1 MKGVHMDI
9 LLDKSGDL
17 YVSPLGDIVPGDSVA
32 QKIVIRL
39 KWFEGEWRWN
49 REEGL
54 PYTERLFRKN
64 PDTDLMEA
72 AVRAKIFEVP
82 EVTAVR
88 EVKIDVDRNT
98 RNAVVRFVA
107 LTDSET
113 IKGDVTLYAG
123 IRGDG

>member
-17 YVSPLGDIVPGDSVA
+17 YVSQRGDIVPGDSVA
-32 QKIVIRL
+32 QKIAIRL

-88 EVKIDVDRNT
+88 EVKIDVDRKKRT
-98 RNAVVRFVA
+98 AVVRFVA
-107 LTDSET
+107 LADTDT
-113 IKGDVTLYAG
+113 VKGEVQLYAG

>member
-1 MKGVHMDI
+1 MDI

-17 YVSPLGDIVPGDSVA
+17 RVSLLGDIVPGDSVA
-32 QKIVIRL
+32 QKISIRL
-39 KWFEGEWRWN
+39 KWLEGEWRWN

-54 PYTERLFRKN
+54 PYMERLFRKN

-72 AVRAKIFEVP
+72 AVRAKIFEVS

-88 EVKIDVDRNT
+88 EVKIDVDRKT

-107 LTDSET
+107 LTDTET
-113 IKGDVTLYAG
+113 IKGEVTLYAG
-123 IRGDG
+123 IRGNE